1 MINSRFTVAVH
12 LLALLA
18 AGRQRFPGMPMTSE
32 VAAESVNTNPVVVR
46 RIMGT
51 LRKAGLVSSHPGP
64 NGGWFL
70 EREPDRITLREVFR
84 AVQEDQLFSM
94 HHSKPNSQCVIGG
107 YIQEALQVFFREAE
121 AAMEEKL
128 EGKTITDVLASVKA
142 CAHRQVETA

>member
-1 MINSRFTVAVH
+1 
-12 LLALLA
+12 
-18 AGRQRFPGMPMTSE
+18 
-32 VAAESVNTNPVVVR
+32 
-46 RIMGT
+46 MGT